1 MACGKGGKKGGA
13 KKGGKKGG
21 KGKGKPC
28 CQHIIIMTVL
38 KARGSNVLLYKQ

>member
-28 CQHIIIMTVL
+28 CQYIIN
-38 KARGSNVLLYKQ
+38 SNSTYEAS

>member
-28 CQHIIIMTVL
+28 CQYIIN
-38 KARGSNVLLYKQ
+38 SNRTCEAS